1 MSQKE
6 FNGDLVLARLNDL
19 KQSQE
24 KIVSEMTSNFK
35 EINNTLADFKTT
47 ISDVKE
53 IKSWKKEVTDVWSP
67 KNMELAEKEIY
78 DQKNR
83 WSKAIGILIAVEF
96 VVGVAISVASKHL

>member
-6 FNGDLVLARLNDL
+6 FNGDLVIARLDDL

-67 KNMELAEKEIY
+67 PQMKEVKDEVYEHKNK
-78 DQKNR
+78 
-83 WSKAIGILIAVEF
+83 WSK
-96 VVGVAISVASKHL
+96 VVGIVIAAEIVIGFIITLVLKK